1 MGEVERVSRFPHG
14 GSAAYT
20 RDGRFTPSESKTKAA
35 GLERAMRCWEPPSDP
50 RRGEGPTG
58 STPHGRPF
66 SNKTWRMRLIFGPPE
81 SLMLQMAAIAIRY
94 AAKVG
99 SEWPNSAPERRTAF
113 FSLSAEIKTDPCT
126 GQPSAHTNET
136 KLIRR
141 VRGTK
146 DHAITKKAGDET
158 AGREGLFYNQSEGP
172 KPNDHEEAKEAASK
186 RSVGNEHN
194 KEGCLSRGLKI
205 GRSGKARRSDSGLN

>member
-20 RDGRFTPSESKTKAA
+20 RDGRFAPSESKAKAA
-35 GLERAMRCWEPPSDP
+35 GLERAMRCWEPPSDS

-66 SNKTWRMRLIFGPPE
+66 SDKTWRMRLIFGPSE
-81 SLMLQMAAIAIRY
+81 SLMLKIAAIAIRY

-113 FSLSAEIKTDPCT
+113 FSLSAEIKTDPCDWH
-126 GQPSAHTNET
+126 PSAHTNET
-136 KLIRR
+136 KFNRR
-141 VRGTK
+141 VQGTK
-146 DHAITKKAGDET
+146 DHGITKKACDET
-158 AGREGLFYNQSEGP
+158 ARRESLFCNQ
-172 KPNDHEEAKEAASK
+172 HE
-186 RSVGNEHN
+186 
-194 KEGCLSRGLKI
+194 
-205 GRSGKARRSDSGLN
+205 